1 MEGQKMKYAIV
12 IEKAPGSNYSAYV
25 PDLPGCVATG
35 NTLEEIKRLMQEG
48 IEFHLEGMRKDGEP
62 IPQPSTEVA
71 YVEAPAA

>member
-1 MEGQKMKYAIV
+1 MRYAIV

-35 NTLEEIKRLMQEG
+35 DTLEEIKRLMRDG
-48 IEFHLEGMRKDGEP
+48 IEFHLESMREDGLA
-62 IPQPSTEVA
+62 IPEPSTEVA